1 MPEILVQV
9 VSRGRTLRWRERVRQ
24 IGQEEMLSDGRFSAG
39 DYLQSDPMGSSEA
52 LVTLQSESALRQRG
66 QAFAPVIGLSI
77 SH

>member
-1 MPEILVQV
+1 
-9 VSRGRTLRWRERVRQ
+9 
-24 IGQEEMLSDGRFSAG
+24 MLSDGRFSAG